1 MSSASK
7 FQWLS
12 TGDEA
17 FAEMLAAIGAAKTSV
32 RLEMYIFDSSPIGE
46 KFRDALFDACRR
58 GVAVYVL
65 LDAIGSI
72 TLSESFW
79 AEFQAGGGHFRWFN
93 RFTFARFGM
102 RNHRK
107 NLVCDDAVA
116 IVGGLNIAS
125 EYQGDGVKTGWRD
138 IGLKISGPLAKHLS
152 NAFDDIFASAEV
164 KPAPFSGLR
173 KSSQKKI
180 IRVPEAELLL
190 SAPGRL
196 RNPLKR
202 ALRMDLSRA
211 CNVQI
216 ICAYFLPTWRIRN
229 HLNRIARKG
238 GKVQLIL
245 PGKSDIPLTRLAAR
259 SLYQGMMR
267 AGIEIYEYQPQIL
280 HAKIIVLD
288 DAAYAGSANLDIR
301 SLHLNYELLVRV
313 TREKVVAEA
322 GEIFS
327 NDLKHCVRIDPAT
340 WKKSRTFWERLRER
354 WAHFVL
360 TRLDPLVSRRQWRL
374 MR

>member
-1 MSSASK
+1 MLEAINSAKS
-7 FQWLS
+7 
-12 TGDEA
+12 
-17 FAEMLAAIGAAKTSV
+17 SV
-32 RLEMYIFDSSPIGE
+32 RLEMYIYDSCPIGE
-46 KFRDALFDACRR
+46 KFRDALLDACMR

-72 TLSESFW
+72 GLSESFW
-79 AEFQAGGGHFRWFN
+79 TEFRAGGGHFRWFN

-107 NLVCDDAVA
+107 NLVCDEHIA
-116 IVGGLNIAS
+116 IVGGFNIAT

-138 IGLKISGPLAKHLS
+138 LGLKISGPLAEHLS
-152 NAFDDIFASAEV
+152 AAFDDIFASAEI
-164 KPAPFSGLR
+164 KPLPFSRLR
-173 KSSQKKI
+173 KSRQKKI
-180 IRVPEAELLL
+180 ITVPDAELLL

-202 ALRMDLSRA
+202 ALRADLRRA
-211 CNVQI
+211 RTVQI
-216 ICAYFLPTWRIRN
+216 VCAYFLPTWSIRKS
-229 HLNRIARKG
+229 LNRIARRG

-245 PGKSDIPLTRLAAR
+245 PGKSDIPVSRLAAR
-259 SLYQGMMR
+259 SLYQGLMR

-313 TREKVVAEA
+313 TNEKVVAEA
-322 GEIFS
+322 REIFLS
-327 NDLKHCVRIDPAT
+327 DLEHCQRIDPKT
-340 WKKSRTFWERLRER
+340 WKKSRTFLEKLKER
-354 WAHFVL
+354 WAHFAL
-360 TRLDPLVSRRQWRL
+360 ARLDPLISRRQWKL